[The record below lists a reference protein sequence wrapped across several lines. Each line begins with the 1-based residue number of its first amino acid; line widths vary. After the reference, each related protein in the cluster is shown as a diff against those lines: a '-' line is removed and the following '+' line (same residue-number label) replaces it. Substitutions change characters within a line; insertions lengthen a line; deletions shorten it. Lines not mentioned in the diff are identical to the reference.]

1 MRRHAPAGIFL
12 AVLAALLILLSDTL
26 GLEVQSVTL
35 LGVGIGAALGLVPDR
50 TPVQRLGGF
59 AVGFAAAW
67 LGYLLRAAVLPD
79 AASGRAVAA
88 LIVLLVC
95 LAIAM
100 ATRGKLPLWAT
111 LLGASAMAGSYESV
125 YVLDPTA
132 FLTSSP
138 SSATAVLVA
147 AGAGFLATTLLAPQ
161 LERDRTT
168 EKANPSHVA
177 TAAVSSAAVSS
188 AAVSS
193 AAVSFVPA
201 LSIQEE
207 AELLFERPLEPTTEA

>member
-79 AASGRAVAA
+79 AASGRAVAV
-88 LIVLLVC
+88 LIVLLAC

-100 ATRGKLPLWAT
+100 VTRGKLPLWAT

-125 YVLDPTA
+125 YALDPTA

-147 AGAGFLATTLLAPQ
+147 AGAGFLATTLLTPQ

-177 TAAVSSAAVSS
+177 TAAVSSAAVS
-188 AAVSS
+188 
-193 AAVSFVPA
+193 FVPV

>member
-79 AASGRAVAA
+79 AASGRAVAV

-100 ATRGKLPLWAT
+100 VTRGKLPL
-111 LLGASAMAGSYESV
+111 
-125 YVLDPTA
+125 
-132 FLTSSP
+132 
-138 SSATAVLVA
+138 
-147 AGAGFLATTLLAPQ
+147 
-161 LERDRTT
+161 
-168 EKANPSHVA
+168 
-177 TAAVSSAAVSS
+177 
-188 AAVSS
+188 
-193 AAVSFVPA
+193 
-201 LSIQEE
+201 
-207 AELLFERPLEPTTEA
+207 

>member
-1 MRRHAPAGIFL
+1 
-12 AVLAALLILLSDTL
+12 
-26 GLEVQSVTL
+26 
-35 LGVGIGAALGLVPDR
+35 
-50 TPVQRLGGF
+50 
-59 AVGFAAAW
+59 
-67 LGYLLRAAVLPD
+67 
-79 AASGRAVAA
+79 
-88 LIVLLVC
+88 
-95 LAIAM
+95 
-100 ATRGKLPLWAT
+100 
-111 LLGASAMAGSYESV
+111 MAGSYESV

-168 EKANPSHVA
+168 EKANPSRVA
-177 TAAVSSAAVSS
+177 TAAVSSAAVP
-188 AAVSS
+188 S
-193 AAVSFVPA
+193 AAVSFVPV

>member
-79 AASGRAVAA
+79 AASGRAVAV

-100 ATRGKLPLWAT
+100 VTRGKLPLWAT

-168 EKANPSHVA
+168 EEANPSHVA
-177 TAAVSSAAVSS
+177 TAAVSSAAVS
-188 AAVSS
+188 
-193 AAVSFVPA
+193 FVPV

>member
-79 AASGRAVAA
+79 AASGRAVAV

-100 ATRGKLPLWAT
+100 VTRGKLPLWAT

-177 TAAVSSAAVSS
+177 TAAVSSAAVS
-188 AAVSS
+188 
-193 AAVSFVPA
+193 FVPV

>member
-79 AASGRAVAA
+79 AAAGRAVAV
-88 LIVLLVC
+88 LVVLLVC

-177 TAAVSSAAVSS
+177 TAAVSSAAVS
-188 AAVSS
+188 
-193 AAVSFVPA
+193 FVPA

>member
-79 AASGRAVAA
+79 AASGRAVAV

-100 ATRGKLPLWAT
+100 VTRGKLPLWAT
-111 LLGASAMAGSYESV
+111 LLGASALAGSYESV

-177 TAAVSSAAVSS
+177 TAAVSFAAVSS
-188 AAVSS
+188 
-193 AAVSFVPA
+193 VPA